1 MFKYSQ
7 RSGSRRVGRKWY
19 AKELA
24 TGAGRGRVAVTNGD
38 RVSAGDDGS
47 QLEHIMQE
55 TQMGVLHLPSILE
68 FIEQQ

>member
-24 TGAGRGRVAVTNGD
+24 TGAGRGRVDVTNGD

-47 QLEHIMQE
+47 QLEHIM
-55 TQMGVLHLPSILE
+55 
-68 FIEQQ
+68 

>member
-7 RSGSRRVGRKWY
+7 RSGSRRVRRL

-24 TGAGRGRVAVTNGD
+24 IGAGRGRVAVTNGD

-47 QLEHIMQE
+47 
-55 TQMGVLHLPSILE
+55 
-68 FIEQQ
+68 